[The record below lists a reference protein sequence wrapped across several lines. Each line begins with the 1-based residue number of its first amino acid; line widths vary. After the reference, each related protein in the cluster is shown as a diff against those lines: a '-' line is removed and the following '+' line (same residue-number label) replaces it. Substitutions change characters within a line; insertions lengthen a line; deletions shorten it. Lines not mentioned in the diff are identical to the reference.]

1 MRRRKS
7 FWGVAGVFACTISCM
22 AASTVTVEP
31 GDVTALTN
39 YLATLTGGSTIIL
52 KPGVYDLSQVH
63 GTYSGWGYYHLYSNQ
78 KKIIIKGQNTKHWS
92 EKTHEEETILRGDGT
107 ATIFY
112 AHGSGGRQSSLW
124 HITFEN
130 GYRPATAPDGTGI
143 NSFGGGALSWAQTE
157 SCNPALGQGLASNCV
172 FRGCSSAYNGGA
184 THGVDA
190 FDCFYTNN
198 TCEKAGGAA
207 RCFVGNNSGSTYH
220 TNIFK
225 NCVFIDN
232 KALNGAGGAIYGEKI
247 DSLTDC
253 TFIGNTA
260 TQNGGALYCN
270 TPVKSISGCTFVE
283 NSTPEYG
290 GAVAFGNTVGVLTDC
305 AFTNNTSA
313 KRGGAVFCGE
323 RVETISGCVFS
334 GNSSTTD
341 RGGALRLNREV
352 DCISNCTF
360 IANTA
365 VYNGGGISNGGGL
378 FLGIEDCA
386 FTSNTT
392 AGATDNGSGGGGI
405 ASLAVTTCV
414 MRTTFV
420 GNVSSRD
427 GGGAWIDHECIV
439 SNCTFRENVA
449 RQYGGGLVA
458 NSRKGIAFG
467 SLFDGNTNSWG
478 NYGSQIRW
486 VPQVTACTF
495 TGWGDMLAKSYDR
508 CTFDGCKFNFATWSD
523 GMIQFNTTMGASHIR
538 NSLFKGCSVH
548 TLIYNN
554 TAAETLEI
562 ANCTFVS
569 NTLTTMSFPYNG
581 TAQSVA
587 PYLILAFRA
596 GTEPSSGKAYPNTNT
611 IVNCIFHDNRVNETR
626 NDVNFYATAQGT
638 IPGTTALNIVSN
650 SIYGTMNAAQNSG
663 AAPVLADDVIAVPD
677 PKFVAGDPKL
687 PGVPYYM
694 IRRNSPAVNAGTDM
708 DWMAN
713 AVDLVGT
720 NRILEA
726 RVDLGCYECWLPET
740 GTMILF
746 R

>member
-1 MRRRKS
+1 MRKRQY
-7 FWGVAGVFACTISCM
+7 FWSIAAVFACTVSCG

-39 YLATLTGGSTIIL
+39 YLNTLSGGSTIIL

-78 KKIIIKGQNTKHWS
+78 KHIIIKGQNTKHWS
-92 EKTHEEETILRGDGT
+92 EKTPEEETILRGDGT

-112 AHGSGGRQSSLW
+112 AHGSGGRNSSLW

-130 GYRPATAPDGTGI
+130 GYRPATAPDGTAI
-143 NSFGGGALSWAQTE
+143 NNFGGGALSWAQTE
-157 SCNPALGQGLASNCV
+157 SCNPAQGKGLASNCV
-172 FRGCSSAYNGGA
+172 FRSCSSAYHGGA
-184 THGVDA
+184 TCGVDV

-207 RCFVGNNSGSTYH
+207 RGFMGNNGQTVPNH

-232 KALNGAGGAIYGEKI
+232 KALDGAGGAIYGEKI
-247 DSLTDC
+247 DSLTGC

-270 TPVKSISGCTFVE
+270 TPVSVIAGCTFVD
-283 NSTPEYG
+283 NATPEYG
-290 GAVAFGNTVGVLTDC
+290 GAVAFGTTVGVLTDC
-305 AFTNNTSA
+305 AFTNNTAA
-313 KRGGAVFCGE
+313 KRGGAVFCGD
-323 RVETISGCVFS
+323 RVESISGCVFK

-341 RGGALRLNREV
+341 RGGAMRLNSNV
-352 DCISNCTF
+352 NCISNCTF

-365 VYNGGGISNGGGL
+365 VYNGGGISNGGGT
-378 FLGIEDCA
+378 FLGIDNCT

-392 AGATDNGSGGGGI
+392 AGATDTTSGGGGI
-405 ASLAVTTCV
+405 SSLTLTTHV

-420 GNVSSRD
+420 GNLSSRD

-449 RQYGGGLVA
+449 RQYGGGLVSVSA
-458 NSRKGIAFG
+458 MGIAIG
-467 SLFDGNTNSWG
+467 SLFDSNTNAWG
-478 NYGSQIRW
+478 NSGSQIRW
-486 VPQVTACTF
+486 VPQVTECTF

-508 CTFDGCKFNFATWSD
+508 CTFDGCKFDYRWYSD
-523 GMIQFNTTMGASHIR
+523 GMVQFDKTTGASHIR
-538 NSLFKGCSVH
+538 NCLFKECSVH
-548 TLIYNN
+548 TLIYNVS
-554 TAAETLEI
+554 AKPLEI
-562 ANCTFVS
+562 ANCTFAS
-569 NTLTTMSFPYNG
+569 NSLTTMSFVNG
-581 TAQSVA
+581 SSIVSN
-587 PYLILAFRA
+587 PYLIFAHRN
-596 GTEPSSGKAYPNTNT
+596 GTDPDSGGAYPCTNT
-611 IVNCIFHDNRVNETR
+611 VVNCIFHDNRIDGTR
-626 NDVNFYATAQGT
+626 VDANFYATAQGT
-638 IPGTTALNIVSN
+638 VPGTVALNIVSN
-650 SIYGTMNAAQNSG
+650 SIYGVVDASQNRG
-663 AAPVLADDVIAVPD
+663 AAPVYANFTQVSD
-677 PKFVAGDPKL
+677 PRFVAGDPKL

-713 AVDLVGT
+713 AVDIVGT

-740 GTMILF
+740 GTMIMF